1 MNDFKENVTSDA
13 FWLKTLY
20 IIGFFIV
27 YRVLDL
33 VLLLITLV
41 QWVFRL
47 VSGEP
52 NASLTEFGQA
62 LGEYVKQII
71 HYLSGASDEKPFP
84 FQDWPNSKEKA
95 SAE

>member
-20 IIGFFIV
+20 TVGFFIV

-41 QWVFRL
+41 QWAFCL
-47 VSGEP
+47 LSGGP
-52 NASLTEFGQA
+52 NGSLAEFGQA

-71 HYLSGASDEKPFP
+71 HYLSGASEEKPFP
-84 FQDWPNSKEKA
+84 FQDWPDNKN
-95 SAE
+95 